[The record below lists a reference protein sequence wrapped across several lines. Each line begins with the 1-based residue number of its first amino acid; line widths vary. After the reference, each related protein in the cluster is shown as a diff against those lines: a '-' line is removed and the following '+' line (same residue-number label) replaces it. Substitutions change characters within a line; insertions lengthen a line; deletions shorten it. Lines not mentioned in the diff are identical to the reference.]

1 MVSLFVVVIF
11 HSYVFTGFRFRIRV
25 DARFSAYFFLS
36 FLNDPWRSTGT
47 TRGITPYF
55 VFAQPYFVFTKPYFG
70 FSTSYS
76 GSSTL
81 YPARLFPEMYGTI
94 ESYPSETTLLCP
106 DGVIFIFTTSFRRLC
121 SFALLLALCL
131 RPPYSCV

>member
-1 MVSLFVVVIF
+1 MTLGVVLEPHAESHHISF
-11 HSYVFTGFRFRIRV
+11 LLNHISVFYTMLR
-25 DARFSAYFFLS
+25 FLS

-70 FSTSYS
+70 FSTSYF